1 MSKIIGITG
10 GIASGKSSLTT
21 FLRQN
26 GYQVVDAD
34 EVVHD
39 LQAPGGRL
47 YKVLLERFGQDIL
60 LADGQL
66 DRAKLGQ
73 KIFSDE
79 EVRAWSGKVQGQI
92 IREELARKKEI
103 LSQQEEL
110 FFMDIPLL
118 FEAGYQTWF
127 DEVWLVYVEE
137 KEQLKRLMARNNLS
151 QEEAKKRLDAQW
163 KLVDKRVLADKILD
177 NNGSLE
183 SMLHQAAMFLK
194 EGERHSAG

>member
-1 MSKIIGITG
+1 MSKVIGITG

-47 YKVLLERFGQDIL
+47 YQVLLEHFGQDIL

-79 EVRAWSGKVQGQI
+79 EARAWSGKVQGQI
-92 IREELARKKEI
+92 IREELAHKKEI
-103 LSQQEEL
+103 LSKQEEL

-118 FEAGYQTWF
+118 FEAGYETWF

-137 KEQLKRLMARNNLS
+137 KEQLKRLMTRNNLS